1 MLASFLVVGAGG
13 MSSTHSFS
21 TNLGALL
28 GNTRS
33 GGLDSVYASE
43 QEPGAS
49 VRHNPVKRMKMKPR

>member
-21 TNLGALL
+21 NLGALL